1 MKIQEFC
8 DMDKFEQ
15 IMKNWAES
23 TGLATVAVGADGEYI
38 SDCYNFTEF
47 CIKLTRGS
55 AEGKRRCEKCDR
67 EGQGVYACHAGLV
80 DFGIPITLEDG
91 TVLGSVIGGQVL
103 PEHPDEM
110 KFRKTAQ
117 ELGIDEEKYIN
128 ALGKVSV
135 KTREQIEASASL
147 LGDVINMFVRASY
160 TGKEN
165 NNMIFGLK
173 DGIATAARQIVEAN
187 AQTQQIE
194 GYSKRQ
200 QILALNASI
209 EAARAGDQGKGFAV
223 VATEVQRL
231 ARDMADASEKI
242 KNNLSMLTKTI
253 ENLNHQS

>member
-1 MKIQEFC
+1 M
-8 DMDKFEQ
+8 
-15 IMKNWAES
+15 
-23 TGLATVAVGADGEYI
+23 
-38 SDCYNFTEF
+38 
-47 CIKLTRGS
+47 
-55 AEGKRRCEKCDR
+55 
-67 EGQGVYACHAGLV
+67 
-80 DFGIPITLEDG
+80 
-91 TVLGSVIGGQVL
+91 LGSVIGGQVL

-117 ELGIDEEKYIN
+117 ELGIDEEKYIS

-187 AQTQQIE
+187 EQTQQIE

-242 KNNLSMLTKTI
+242 KNNLSTLTKTI
-253 ENLNHQS
+253 ENLNRQS

>member
-103 PEHPDEM
+103 PEHPDEK

-135 KTREQIEASASL
+135 KTRE
-147 LGDVINMFVRASY
+147 
-160 TGKEN
+160 
-165 NNMIFGLK
+165 
-173 DGIATAARQIVEAN
+173 
-187 AQTQQIE
+187 QIE

-242 KNNLSMLTKTI
+242 KNNLSMLTTTI
-253 ENLNHQS
+253 ENLNRQS

>member
-1 MKIQEFC
+1 M
-8 DMDKFEQ
+8 
-15 IMKNWAES
+15 
-23 TGLATVAVGADGEYI
+23 
-38 SDCYNFTEF
+38 
-47 CIKLTRGS
+47 
-55 AEGKRRCEKCDR
+55 
-67 EGQGVYACHAGLV
+67 
-80 DFGIPITLEDG
+80 
-91 TVLGSVIGGQVL
+91 LGSVIGGQVL
-103 PEHPDEM
+103 PEHPDEK

-165 NNMIFGLK
+165 NNMISGLK

-187 AQTQQIE
+187 EQTQQIE

-242 KNNLSMLTKTI
+242 KNNLSMLTTTI
-253 ENLNHQS
+253 ENLNRQS

>member
-117 ELGIDEEKYIN
+117 ELGIDEEKYIS

-173 DGIATAARQIVEAN
+173 DGIE
-187 AQTQQIE
+187 TQQIE

-242 KNNLSMLTKTI
+242 KNNLSTLTKTI
-253 ENLNHQS
+253 ENLNRQS

>member
-1 MKIQEFC
+1 M
-8 DMDKFEQ
+8 
-15 IMKNWAES
+15 
-23 TGLATVAVGADGEYI
+23 
-38 SDCYNFTEF
+38 
-47 CIKLTRGS
+47 
-55 AEGKRRCEKCDR
+55 
-67 EGQGVYACHAGLV
+67 
-80 DFGIPITLEDG
+80 
-91 TVLGSVIGGQVL
+91 
-103 PEHPDEM
+103 
-110 KFRKTAQ
+110 
-117 ELGIDEEKYIN
+117 
-128 ALGKVSV
+128 

-165 NNMIFGLK
+165 NNMISGLK

-187 AQTQQIE
+187 EQTQQIE

-231 ARDMADASEKI
+231 ARDMADASKKI

-253 ENLNHQS
+253 ENLNRQS

>member
-1 MKIQEFC
+1 M
-8 DMDKFEQ
+8 
-15 IMKNWAES
+15 
-23 TGLATVAVGADGEYI
+23 
-38 SDCYNFTEF
+38 
-47 CIKLTRGS
+47 
-55 AEGKRRCEKCDR
+55 
-67 EGQGVYACHAGLV
+67 
-80 DFGIPITLEDG
+80 
-91 TVLGSVIGGQVL
+91 LGSVIGGQVL

-117 ELGIDEEKYIN
+117 ELGIDEEKYIS

-165 NNMIFGLK
+165 NNMISGLK

-187 AQTQQIE
+187 EQTQQIE

-242 KNNLSMLTKTI
+242 KNNLSTLTKTI
-253 ENLNHQS
+253 ENLNRQS